1 MMSNALKFGFA
12 LQFPEIMDKGLST
25 VISEAG
31 LFKTFING
39 DSGFIA
45 SSPGRIEASF
55 DYDPEILKAMEALKD
70 KQVFTSI
77 MNRNPEQIIKK

>member
-1 MMSNALKFGFA
+1 MSNALKFGFA

-55 DYDPEILKAMEALKD
+55 FVSTAAAIRFLKAVYAGFAASPVL
-70 KQVFTSI
+70 
-77 MNRNPEQIIKK
+77 